1 MYGLMK
7 IPLPMIP
14 PTTTIVA
21 SNGPSARRKDIDERI
36 PELLSEKSG
45 SKHGHQLGE
54 DLT

>member
-1 MYGLMK
+1 MK

-36 PELLSEKSG
+36 PEPGNGKRG
-45 SKHGHQLGE
+45 S
-54 DLT
+54 DS